1 MATVSAPAPAR
12 AGRIARRGLD
22 TVLVILGILVV
33 WQCLHWLAGDIAVT
47 APLATLAHLA
57 EMMGSGPRFWRH
69 VDETAT
75 AFGQAMAIALLGGVA
90 IGVVLGGSR
99 LAAVVAEPIL
109 VAIYSLPKIT
119 LYPVILLIFGLG
131 MQAKVAFGVIHGIIP
146 VAIFT
151 MNAVRNMRPIYMR
164 AARAMRLSWRQ
175 RATHVLIPA
184 ALPEIVSGLRIG
196 FALTLLG
203 VLIGELFA
211 SQRGVGFLLLRAME
225 RNDVPTILALAVFL
239 FTIAAVVSWALLRF
253 ERSIHHRPED

>member
-1 MATVSAPAPAR
+1 MAEQGAKL
-12 AGRIARRGLD
+12 ARRGLD
-22 TVLVILGILVV
+22 TALVILGLLAI
-33 WQCLHWLAGDIAVT
+33 WQVLHWVAGDIAFS
-47 APLATLAHLA
+47 APGATLAHLA
-57 EMMGSGPRFWRH
+57 DLMGSGPRFWRH

-75 AFGQAMAIALLGGVA
+75 AFGRAMGIALAGGVL
-90 IGVVLGGSR
+90 IGLVLGGSR
-99 LAAVVAEPIL
+99 LAAEVFEPIL

-119 LYPVILLIFGLG
+119 LYPVILLFFGLG

-164 AARAMRLSWRQ
+164 AARSMRLNWGQ
-175 RATHVLIPA
+175 RAVYVLIPA

-211 SQRGVGFLLLRAME
+211 SQRGLGFLLLRAME

-239 FTIAAVVSWALLRF
+239 FTIAAFVSWALLRF
-253 ERSIHHRPED
+253 EQRIHHRPEG